1 MDENVS
7 LIALG
12 VPELVGALIA
22 MAAVIWALIRYF
34 IGREMDRMARI
45 EEDVSEL
52 RSSSVS
58 RTEFNQ
64 TVNVLRDEIRMG
76 NSETHRR
83 LDQLML
89 MRAEKQ

>member
-1 MDENVS
+1 MDSNVS

-12 VPELVGALIA
+12 VPELVGGLIA
-22 MAAVIWALIRYF
+22 MAGVIWALIRYF

-89 MRAEKQ
+89 MRAEK